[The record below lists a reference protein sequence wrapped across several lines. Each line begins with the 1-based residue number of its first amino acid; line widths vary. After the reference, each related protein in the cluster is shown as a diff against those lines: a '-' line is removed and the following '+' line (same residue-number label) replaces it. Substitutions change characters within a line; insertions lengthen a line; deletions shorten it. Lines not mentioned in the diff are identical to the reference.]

1 MASLLDPLP
10 DDALSL
16 LRVITDGYAA
26 AGGCW
31 PCWQWV
37 RQQLWTGHD
46 LDAEQILGGLP
57 TWKYD
62 YRPARLGYRGQ
73 PVPDIGDEVPL
84 SIHGMAYV
92 YPAVPAVGQL
102 VDAFLAALRTAAV
115 MQRGITPEP
124 TRPAEL
130 KVPVEDFTRTVNM
143 AAGTGLTADQL
154 CAVLRGEPATWL
166 GINQQNSDWTWN
178 LTSIRLAPYA
188 EVQSVEDYL
197 ALLDDLV
204 AIPEQSALAEYLPP
218 LALPEAFDHLGLA
231 WRIATDQR
239 LFRIPRAAVPAK
251 LTQPAGSQEEFES
264 RCSALC
270 DMLKSFDFPAEG
282 GSLNNMKARLS
293 DLLGEEASGRARA
306 GVDTLRQIF
315 ALRAGQQ
322 HHGADVR
329 AQRARTALGLAQFGT
344 DWAGAWD
351 HLRATVV
358 QALTIIREE
367 ISPLTD

>member
-1 MASLLDPLP
+1 VSSLLDPLP
-10 DDALSL
+10 DDALRF
-16 LRVITDGYAA
+16 LRVIADGYAA

-37 RQQLWTGHD
+37 RQQLWNQHG

-57 TWKYD
+57 TWEYD

-73 PVPDIGDEVPL
+73 PIPKVGDEVPL
-84 SIHGMAYV
+84 SILGMAYV
-92 YPAVPAVGQL
+92 YTAVPAVSQI
-102 VDAFLAALRTAAV
+102 VDAFLAALRTATA
-115 MQRGITPEP
+115 MQRNIAPEP

-130 KVPVEDFTRTVNM
+130 KVPVQDFTRTVNM
-143 AAGTGLTADQL
+143 DAGTELTAAQL
-154 CAVLRGEPATWL
+154 CGVLRGEPATWL
-166 GINQQNSDWTWN
+166 GINQQNSEWTWD
-178 LTSIRLAPYA
+178 LTNIRLAPYA
-188 EVQSVEDYL
+188 EVREVEDYL
-197 ALLDDLV
+197 TLLDSLV
-204 AIPEQSALAEYLPP
+204 ALPEQPALAEYLPP

-239 LFRIPRAAVPAK
+239 LFRVPRAAVPAK

-270 DMLKSFDFPAEG
+270 DMLKSFDFPTEG
-282 GSLNNMKARLS
+282 GSLNNMKARLGN
-293 DLLGEEASGRARA
+293 LLGEEASGRARA
-306 GVDTLRQIF
+306 AVDTLRQIF

-322 HHGADVR
+322 HHGADIG
-329 AQRARTALGLAQFGT
+329 AERARTALGLAQFGS

-358 QALTIIREE
+358 QTLTIIREE